1 VQKNS
6 RLGLSIT
13 VLVRRCTVNGLCLTR
28 LLLLC
33 GSSRL
38 LFHCGPFRCLF
49 SSLLPPFPQE
59 AKHGAQPLVAVKGQG
74 MVPPAL
80 LIKYEGNWYYWEAG
94 LTVAQAQLTSESE
107 VKYQDITDQLA
118 KLKRFSNIHWAASN
132 GAVLG
137 GALTG

>member
-1 VQKNS
+1 
-6 RLGLSIT
+6 
-13 VLVRRCTVNGLCLTR
+13 
-28 LLLLC
+28 
-33 GSSRL
+33 
-38 LFHCGPFRCLF
+38 
-49 SSLLPPFPQE
+49 
-59 AKHGAQPLVAVKGQG
+59 

-80 LIKYEGNWYYWEAG
+80 LIKYERNWYYWEAG

-118 KLKRFSNIHWAASN
+118 ELKRFSNIHWAASN